1 VRLLGREF
9 GGGLCADEVIPNHAE
24 FGFEGIA
31 IGSWTTD
38 IERELSKN
46 NCVIVI
52 LEYLVPIMV

>member
-1 VRLLGREF
+1 MRL
-9 GGGLCADEVIPNHAE
+9 AE

-31 IGSWTTD
+31 IGSWTTE

-52 LEYLVPIMV
+52 LEYLVPIMI